1 MEESNE
7 LLQTG
12 DTILKCE
19 IKEPAARIKP
29 ILNPMVWYFGDSVGE
44 AIVFSLKGDLK
55 NFLYVRHLY
64 LSGAIALRVWLPSGP

>member
-29 ILNPMVWYFGDSVGE
+29 VLSPMVWYFGDPVGE
-44 AIVFSLKGDLK
+44 AIVFSLKRDLK
-55 NFLYVRHLY
+55 NLLW
-64 LSGAIALRVWLPSGP
+64 SAIYISAERSL